1 MEEKADERRMAN
13 VYTNVHRSSNLFHYL
28 LCSTFRNIKR
38 ILYVDGEKIRSATYF
53 MTMPSDKG
61 KGTNPLWNL

>member
-28 LCSTFRNIKR
+28 LCSTFRDIKR
-38 ILYVDGEKIRSATYF
+38 IVYVDK
-53 MTMPSDKG
+53 K
-61 KGTNPLWNL
+61 